1 MRAVDIARS
10 CKIPRSNVVCY
21 TYGCPRIGNHAYRHL
36 GHKHVPETWHVI
48 NDQDVVAKSMKFG
61 CMFKRC
67 GQRVVVSDTGRLA
80 VRPSFFE
87 FLLLQV
93 LLS

>member
-1 MRAVDIARS
+1 M
-10 CKIPRSNVVCY
+10 
-21 TYGCPRIGNHAYRHL
+21 
-36 GHKHVPETWHVI
+36 I

-67 GQRVVVSDTGRLA
+67 GQRVIVSDTGRLA

-93 LLS
+93 RSATPHAATRASCGH